1 MSPKRNNL
9 KILFLFLF
17 QSYNFEKDRMCW
29 ISRAT
34 ILVLLLGIQPPL
46 VYFLIKIKDY
56 SLYARYNYCITVY
69 STF

>member
-1 MSPKRNNL
+1 
-9 KILFLFLF
+9 
-17 QSYNFEKDRMCW
+17 MCW

-46 VYFLIKIKDY
+46 VYLFIKIKDY
-56 SLYARYNYCITVY
+56 SLTLYARYNYCITVY